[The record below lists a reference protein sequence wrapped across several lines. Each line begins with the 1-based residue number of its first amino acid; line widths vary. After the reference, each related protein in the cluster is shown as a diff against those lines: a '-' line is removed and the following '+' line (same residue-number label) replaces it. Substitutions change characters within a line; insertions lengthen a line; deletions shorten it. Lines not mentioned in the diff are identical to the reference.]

1 MSVICLCIYGGWA
14 PSVPLSHR
22 VTCKGPQSDA
32 YTGQSRRAEM
42 VFICFEQYKLSFL
55 TTGIKNAKTK
65 FESNN
70 YLSSSELLKL

>member
-1 MSVICLCIYGGWA
+1 
-14 PSVPLSHR
+14 
-22 VTCKGPQSDA
+22 
-32 YTGQSRRAEM
+32 M

-70 YLSSSELLKL
+70 YLSSSELLKLQFKIGELESAQLGRNLRFQLSQGGVGKPVV

>member
-1 MSVICLCIYGGWA
+1 MSVARLCIHGGQA
-14 PSVPLSHR
+14 PSLPLSHR
-22 VTCKGPQSDA
+22 VFCKGPQSDA
-32 YTGQSRRAEM
+32 YTGQSGRAEI

-70 YLSSSELLKL
+70 YLFSSELLKL

>member
-1 MSVICLCIYGGWA
+1 
-14 PSVPLSHR
+14 
-22 VTCKGPQSDA
+22 
-32 YTGQSRRAEM
+32 M